1 MAKCAYCGAVTLLYS
16 FEIPICLDCVDARS
30 KGDDLQRK
38 PPQQEPAKAK
48 LESSFRVGQSR

>member
-30 KGDDLQRK
+30 KNGIDRK
-38 PPQQEPAKAK
+38 PQQSEKAPK
-48 LESSFRVGQSR
+48 DQPESQYRKAAGR